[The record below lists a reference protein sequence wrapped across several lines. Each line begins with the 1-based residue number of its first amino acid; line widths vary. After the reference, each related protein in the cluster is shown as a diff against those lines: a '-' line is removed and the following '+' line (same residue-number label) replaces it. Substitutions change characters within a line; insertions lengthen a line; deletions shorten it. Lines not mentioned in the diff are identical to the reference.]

1 MNERNTEKGLLS
13 SGQYLRA
20 ARLEQEFTL
29 EQLADRTSLSENTI
43 ECLEKDDWL
52 ALPAMVYVRG
62 YIRLICRE
70 LSLDAREVLAL
81 LEEEDVQINRPLI
94 VVDEDRSVIAEMW
107 SKQRPALAVGVA
119 VATVLIGLLT
129 QLIATNGSGET
140 SEQEVQRPDISV
152 ESERR

>member
-1 MNERNTEKGLLS
+1 
-13 SGQYLRA
+13 
-20 ARLEQEFTL
+20 
-29 EQLADRTSLSENTI
+29 
-43 ECLEKDDWL
+43 
-52 ALPAMVYVRG
+52 MVYVRG